1 MDFKEGLKTA
11 VSILEKSGISKEDW
25 TFGGGTALM
34 LYFNHRKS
42 RDIDIF
48 FHNPQFITML
58 TPRLNDYTY
67 SITDKYTEQSNFL
80 KLYFDDFEIDFI
92 VAPNLTGLKPELKK
106 LDGIEIYVDHPVEI
120 IAKKIY
126 YRPYDIKIRDVIDL
140 AFVHQHFPEM
150 VRIFRK
156 RKIKP
161 DINEIRLSI
170 ERLNKTDVKEI
181 LKELSLNKPITQ
193 EDFKKY
199 LSVFMDFIKRIEE
212 DDPY

>member
-1 MDFKEGLKTA
+1 MDFKEGLKIA
-11 VSILEKSGISKEDW
+11 VSILKKAGISRENW

-42 RDIDIF
+42 KDIDIF

-67 SITDKYTEQSNFL
+67 SFTDRYTEQSNFL

-92 VAPNLTGLKPELKK
+92 VAPNLTGLKPK
-106 LDGIEIYVDHPVEI
+106 LMKIDEMEIYVDHPVEI

-126 YRPYDIKIRDVIDL
+126 YRPYDIKVRDIIDL
-140 AFVHQHFPEM
+140 AVVYQHFPEM
-150 VRIFRK
+150 VDVFK
-156 RKIKP
+156 NEKIRP
-161 DINEIRLSI
+161 DIKEINLSI
-170 ERLNKTDVKEI
+170 ERLKKMNIKEI
-181 LKELSLNKPITQ
+181 LQELSLNKPITE

-199 LSVFMDFIKRIEE
+199 LSTFMNFIKRIEE
-212 DDPY
+212 Q